1 MAQMREIISNG
12 KISTTDL
19 ENTALF
25 LKSQR
30 VYKVGKYVQCQ
41 QYCDRA
47 SINQLICRILDLIRP
62 V

>member
-1 MAQMREIISNG
+1 MAQMREIISNE

-30 VYKVGKYVQCQ
+30 VYKVRDACN
-41 QYCDRA
+41 A
-47 SINQLICRILDLIRP
+47 SNAATEHQLIN
-62 V
+62 